1 MADLLIE
8 EGGSFMNARKQL
20 LAFSLGMALLIWAVP
35 TLAQESVKTAGQPI
49 TTGETALAISY
60 PEGPSLGVK
69 FKGTHRLPGAS
80 GKASV
85 ERKRGMTEIEI
96 ELNNMKPAAFFGGD
110 YATYCL
116 WAVTPEG
123 HVDNV
128 GEFILRGN
136 DSRLHVSTP
145 HQTFAMF
152 VTAEPHFMTRVPS
165 RFVVLETTE
174 PKNNLTGQMLSTS
187 TIKYRGFEGVYN
199 SSQETL
205 TGEPKAKGEV
215 RSDVRQAIVSVRLA
229 ERAGAK
235 EFAAAELAK
244 ARTAL
249 EKTLEASEAN
259 VDPKQL
265 MVLGH
270 ETVRLAVES
279 QKLAEERS
287 FQAALDSERQ
297 TRSQEITSLKVSIE
311 KAESDAERAK
321 LLAQQKAL
329 ELEIERSA
337 RQGAQA
343 KADEAAR
350 LAAEEAR
357 RRQEAEAKADE
368 LAKAKLAADAKA
380 GVAEQDAE
388 RSRRERDEARAK
400 LQSALSTVVETRET
414 ARGLIVSLPD
424 ILFDVDKATLKVQ
437 AREILSKVC
446 GILQVAGNLAGGYNL
461 SIEGHTD
468 STGSDEHNQKL
479 SERRAQSV
487 HDYLVTCGLQTAGLT
502 SKGFGEAQPLVSN
515 DTADGRQRNRR
526 VEIVIENQMAKV
538 PESK

>member
-1 MADLLIE
+1 
-8 EGGSFMNARKQL
+8 MNLGKRL
-20 LAFSLGMALLIWAVP
+20 LAIVLGLALPVLLSSPIS
-35 TLAQESVKTAGQPI
+35 AQESVKTAGQPI
-49 TTGETALAISY
+49 TAGDTAMAISY

-69 FKGTHRLPGAS
+69 FRGTHRLPTAS

-85 ERKRGMTEIEI
+85 ERKRGVTEIDI
-96 ELNNMKPAAFFGGD
+96 ELNNMRPAALFGGD

-116 WAVTPEG
+116 WVVSPEG

-136 DSRLHVSTP
+136 DSKLHASTP
-145 HQTFAMF
+145 LQTFAMF
-152 VTAEPHFMTRVPS
+152 VTAEPHYLTRVPS
-165 RFVVLETTE
+165 RFVVLETVE

-205 TGEPKAKGEV
+205 VGEPKVKGEV
-215 RSDVRQAIVSVRLA
+215 RSDVRQAIVSVKLA
-229 ERAGAK
+229 ERAGAQ

-244 ARTAL
+244 ARAAR

-265 MVLGH
+265 MILGH
-270 ETVRLAVES
+270 ETVRLAVEA

-287 FQAALDSERQ
+287 FQAALDNERR
-297 TRSQEITSLKVSIE
+297 TRAQEISSLKVSIE
-311 KAESDAERAK
+311 KAESDADRAK
-321 LLAQQKAL
+321 LQAQQRAL
-329 ELEIERSA
+329 ELEMERNA
-337 RQGAQA
+337 RQSAQA

-357 RRQEAEAKADE
+357 RRQEAEQKAT
-368 LAKAKLAADAKA
+368 AAT
-380 GVAEQDAE
+380 QDAE
-388 RSRRERDEARAK
+388 RARRERDEAHAK
-400 LQSALSTVVETRET
+400 LQSALSAVVETRET

-446 GILQVAGNLAGGYNL
+446 GILQVAGNITGGYTL

-468 STGSDEHNQKL
+468 STGSDAHNQVL
-479 SERRAQSV
+479 SEKRAQSV
-487 HDYLVTCGLQTAGLT
+487 RDYLVNCGLSATALT
-502 SKGFGEAQPLVSN
+502 AKGFGKTQPLVSN
-515 DTADGRQRNRR
+515 DTAEGRQRNRR
-526 VEIVIENQMAKV
+526 VEIVIENPMAKV
-538 PESK
+538 SENK